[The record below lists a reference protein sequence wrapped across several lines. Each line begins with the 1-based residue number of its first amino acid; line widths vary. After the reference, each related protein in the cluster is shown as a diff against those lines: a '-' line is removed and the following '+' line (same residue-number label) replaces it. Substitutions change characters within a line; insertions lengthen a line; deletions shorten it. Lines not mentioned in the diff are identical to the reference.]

1 MAKLL
6 NNPTI
11 GRRFNP
17 RRDQYL
23 KTRDPDKAP
32 VVRHEENM
40 QRQICHYLKLQ
51 YPNAIFRSDTSS
63 GRWEYSRRDLA
74 AKVIYNSQKSW
85 PDLFIYEPKFIEGQ
99 QYAGLALELK
109 KEGTTIVLRTGPRKG
124 HLTSNPHIQE
134 QALLLKELKKR
145 GYFATFAIGFDHAQ
159 KTIDWYMGREVKEN
173 VELPF

>member
-1 MAKLL
+1 MDDLL
-6 NNPTI
+6 TNPTTA
-11 GRRFNP
+11 RRFNP

-23 KTRDPDKAP
+23 KNRDPDKAP
-32 VVRHEENM
+32 IVHHEQNL
-40 QRQICHYLKLQ
+40 QRQVCQYLKLQ
-51 YPNAIFRSDTSS
+51 YPKAIFRSDTSS

-85 PDLFIYEPKFIEGQ
+85 PDLFIYEPRFIDGV

-109 KEGTTIVLRTGPRKG
+109 KEGTTIIIKKGARKG
-124 HLTSNPHIQE
+124 HLTTNPHIQE

-159 KTIDWYMGREVKEN
+159 KTIDWYFGRPATEN
-173 VELPF
+173 AELPF